1 MDPQTEPLLSTPL
14 VRRAVRWGLVAWA
27 LIGIAGLAYI
37 CYRYLLYPIRIVF
50 PPLILATVL
59 VYLLNPVVTFFERRG
74 VPRVV
79 ATLLLFIVFFSG
91 VGFGVSRLVPVVAD
105 QVSGLS
111 EQVPDLIDRAKDG
124 IEEGARKLGFHVK
137 AGDVF
142 SSLQSGKKSAQSFFS
157 RITDVAFG
165 VLHVMLVFLLGI
177 VISIYALVDLP
188 KIREGVKAMIPIR
201 RRAEVQE
208 IGRKMSVAVGGFVRG
223 QLLVALFVGLA
234 SMLGLFLV
242 GLPYWALVGLI
253 AGLFNLVPLIGPFIG
268 AVPAIFIAF
277 TTPESGAGLFHP
289 RPGWPL
295 AVAAAIVL
303 TIVQQIDNHIISPNV
318 VARTVKLHP
327 LTVILSLLAAGT
339 LLGLFGMLFVVPVV
353 ASVKILVM
361 HFWDT
366 RGTWP
371 PGEPSKG
378 TAEEERGPPDGFPS
392 EEPPAF
398 EPGERRWWW
407 RFWRTGPRARPVSW
421 RRRPETPAEE
431 REPETVPPPR

>member
-1 MDPQTEPLLSTPL
+1 MDPRTEPVLSSPL
-14 VRRAVRWGLVAWA
+14 VRRVVRWGLVAWC
-27 LIGIAGLAYI
+27 LIGVAGLAYI
-37 CYRYLLYPIRIVF
+37 LYRYLLYPIRIVF
-50 PPLILATVL
+50 PPLVLATVL
-59 VYLLNPVVTFFERRG
+59 VYLLNPVVTFFARRG

-79 ATLLLFIVFFSG
+79 ATLLIFIVFFGG
-91 VGFGVSRLVPVVAD
+91 VGYGVSQLVPVVAD

-142 SSLQSGKKSAQSFFS
+142 SSLQSGKKNAQEFFS

-165 VLHVMLVFLLGI
+165 LLHVLLVFLLGI

-188 KIREGVKAMIPIR
+188 KIREGVKAMIPVR

-234 SMLGLFLV
+234 SMLGLFIV

-277 TTPESGAGLFHP
+277 TTPESGAGLIHP

-303 TIVQQIDNHIISPNV
+303 TTVQQIDNHIISPNV

-353 ASVKILVM
+353 ASVKILIM

-371 PGEPSKG
+371 PGEPS
-378 TAEEERGPPDGFPS
+378 ADEERGPPDDLAADDLPVQ
-392 EEPPAF
+392 EPV
-398 EPGERRWWW
+398 ERERRRWW
-407 RFWRTGPRARPVSW
+407 RFWGNGRARLPA
-421 RRRPETPAEE
+421 RRRPAEAPAEE